1 MAGADPRVEAVR
13 LVEAAARAGIL
24 LRALGGVAIALRCPS
39 ARHRQDPARIPD
51 LDFATYSRW
60 RGELKQFF
68 INQGYEPNR
77 LFNALQGRTRLNFFR
92 PAGNGEVDIFLDA
105 FRMCHRFSLAG
116 RLEGHDYTLPLADL
130 LLTKLQI
137 VQLNEKDLLD
147 IFALLKDYPLGGE
160 PTGIDPGPIVRLCAD
175 DWGWY
180 RTVTLN
186 LDRMLQLAPR
196 YLDTADL
203 GLVAGRIRQLRD
215 QVEAAPKSVRW
226 KARAVIGERLR
237 WYDLP
242 EDVKAGREQPV

>member
-1 MAGADPRVEAVR
+1 MQGLDPKAEAVR
-13 LVEAAARAGIL
+13 LIEAAARKGII

-60 RGELKQFF
+60 RGEVKELFVD
-68 INQGYEPNR
+68 QGYEPNR

-92 PAGNGEVDIFLDA
+92 PAGNGEVDVFLDT
-105 FRMCHRFSLAG
+105 FRMCHRLSLVG
-116 RLEGHDYTLPLADL
+116 RLEAHDYTLPLADL
-130 LLTKLQI
+130 LLTKLQV

-147 IFALLKDYPLGGE
+147 ILALLKGYPLGAE
-160 PTGIDPGPIVRLCAD
+160 PTGIDPGPIVRLCAA

-186 LDRMLQLAPR
+186 LDRILQLAPR

-203 GLVAGRIRQLRD
+203 RLVGGRIQELRA
-215 QVEAAPKSVRW
+215 QIEGNPKSIFW
-226 KARAVIGERLR
+226 KARAAVGERVR

-242 EDVKAGREQPV
+242 EDVKAHREQLV